1 MWLFFFSNDLGSLLG
16 QKLAVLVFSRNAAVG
31 RSKAVVSR
39 VNMYVLEHI
48 VIIRVLSLIKVKIK
62 KLLLLNQNINKLKDT
77 LGVGPSVEQSW
88 PGALAS

>member
-1 MWLFFFSNDLGSLLG
+1 MDKYSLFILFSIIKMWLFFFSNDLGTLLG

-62 KLLLLNQNINKLKDT
+62 K
-77 LGVGPSVEQSW
+77 SFYY
-88 PGALAS
+88 